1 MTAYAF
7 TKEEVLAIH
16 SAAITMF
23 GGVDGVRDEG
33 LLDSAMSQPFQTFD
47 GHDLYP
53 TEICKACRYAF
64 GIMRDHPFL
73 DGNKRTGTA
82 LLGVYL
88 RMYGFDFKPIHQ
100 ELLETMM
107 GVADGS
113 LDFDQLVQWTQAQVV
128 DSHSSIR

>member
-1 MTAYAF
+1 MIKFSQEKVLLLHKLIT
-7 TKEEVLAIH
+7 EE
-16 SAAITMF
+16 T
-23 GGVDGVRDEG
+23 GGDPNVRDIA
-33 LLDSAMSQPFQTFD
+33 LLNSALESAFQTFD

-64 GIMRDHPFL
+64 GIIRDHPFL